1 MGCRVVNVWPR
12 RCQSDC
18 KDCIRLHSATKGNE
32 RKEENGKKKDKTTRK
47 SLNIDTAVGTILSS
61 GPTEGDWHLNLKSQT
76 SRSRTSL
83 FGVCLC
89 VCLSLSWCQGYS
101 QSPAIFLFG
110 TTKKKTMLPC
120 QPIPSSSDSCSNN
133 SFPDTS
139 SMCEMLVLYMELHLG
154 RQCCRNCP
162 HRQVEQCELL
172 LLISKKKKSKKSIS
186 LSACTLKKI
195 KKS

>member
-110 TTKKKTMLPC
+110 TTKKKPCYHANPSLLPLI
-120 QPIPSSSDSCSNN
+120 PVATIPSPIHHQCVRCLSFTWNCIWADNAVGTVHTGRWSSVNYCYW
-133 SFPDTS
+133 
-139 SMCEMLVLYMELHLG
+139 LA
-154 RQCCRNCP
+154 
-162 HRQVEQCELL
+162 
-172 LLISKKKKSKKSIS
+172 KKKRVRNQFHC
-186 LSACTLKKI
+186 LPVH
-195 KKS
+195 